1 MLLDR
6 ITISRS
12 LSLVHHDRVFGVDHH
27 PIRRCATDTEDVVVV
42 VVDGDQTIVTSA
54 TTANAVTGG
63 TRQVVRYY
71 LPKVVSV

>member
-1 MLLDR
+1 M
-6 ITISRS
+6 
-12 LSLVHHDRVFGVDHH
+12 
-27 PIRRCATDTEDVVVV
+27 TDTEDVVVV

-54 TTANAVTGG
+54 TTANAVAGG